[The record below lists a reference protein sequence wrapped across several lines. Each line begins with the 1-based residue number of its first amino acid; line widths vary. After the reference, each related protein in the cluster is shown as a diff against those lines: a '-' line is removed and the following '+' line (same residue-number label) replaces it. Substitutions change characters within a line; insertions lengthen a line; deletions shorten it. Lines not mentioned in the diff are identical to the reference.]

1 MKIKE
6 MKPKMVDGWE
16 MVRTTEEIYDIQ
28 KIHWLDKMKS
38 ILKSR
43 DKNTDK
49 SNIDRCVLEDD
60 FYINNFN
67 PNRFSQYDD
76 DLTNNQSE
84 SDMKK
89 FRGEYDDYMVNWRL
103 YKVNE
108 SGYISPIMINWW
120 FKHYRDELKELI

>member
-1 MKIKE
+1 MKQQK
-6 MKPKMVDGWE
+6 MSPKMVDGWE

-28 KIHWLDKMKS
+28 KIHWLDKIKS

-43 DKNTDK
+43 NKNTDK

-76 DLTNNQSE
+76 DLSNNQSK

-89 FRGEYDDYMVNWRL
+89 FRDDIEGMGDWRL
-103 YKVNE
+103 YEVGE
-108 SGYISPIMINWW
+108 SGYISPYMINWW
-120 FKHYRDELKELI
+120 FKHYRDELKDLI

>member
-1 MKIKE
+1 
-6 MKPKMVDGWE
+6 MVDGWE

-28 KIHWLDKMKS
+28 KIHWLDKIKS

-49 SNIDRCVLEDD
+49 SNIDRCILEDD

-76 DLTNNQSE
+76 DLTNNQSK

-89 FRGEYDDYMVNWRL
+89 FREDIEGIGDWRL
-103 YKVNE
+103 YEVGE
-108 SGYISPIMINWW
+108 SGYISPYMINWW
-120 FKHYRDELKELI
+120 FRYFRDELKDLI